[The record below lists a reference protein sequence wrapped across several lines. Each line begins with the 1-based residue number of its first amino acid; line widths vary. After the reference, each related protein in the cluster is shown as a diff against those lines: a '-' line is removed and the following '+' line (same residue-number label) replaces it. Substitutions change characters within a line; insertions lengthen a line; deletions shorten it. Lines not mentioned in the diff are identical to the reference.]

1 MRGVRL
7 GWVLAVVLGVYLG
20 LSFAACDT
28 DNTPDAQDGGEAGPT
43 GTPRSSLGQL
53 EGADCRPGF
62 VIASGKL
69 GESIDPVNKY
79 WNVGGVTI
87 MVAPHQ
93 IPGDAQLR
101 RFDGSIVEI
110 IVREV
115 R

>member
-1 MRGVRL
+1 MLKARFIGQLVGIIAGVL
-7 GWVLAVVLGVYLG
+7 IGIY
-20 LSFAACDT
+20 
-28 DNTPDAQDGGEAGPT
+28 QDGGEPGPT
-43 GTPRSSLGQL
+43 GHLRASIGRT

-69 GESIDPVNKY
+69 GETYDPHAKY

-87 MVAPHQ
+87 MIAPNQ

-115 R
+115 RP